1 MTWELR
7 EAGGGRV
14 STSSTQGLVKK
25 PGFDT
30 KARTTKDLYVGGT
43 PPGWAPTA
51 PGDVIRSWTT
61 NPLQLAWG
69 VGYTGNVWLSDVDA
83 GGCGPTCQNWEYTTV
98 GAQTGRHWPSTW
110 AGFWPGDMSPGP
122 SGSIC
127 QVNVGGDNGIYCWNP
142 NTGAV
147 VGSITSG
154 PWTGI
159 SQRGL
164 AYRPDDDSFYIGGW
178 NEGIVYHVKGLSYAD
193 KGAVIGQ
200 CNPSDPNIS
209 GLTWNPAFNILWAAT
224 NSPTDTIYELNPS
237 TCATLATLAHPTPG
251 FNGAGLEMDEAG
263 NLWMI
268 SQNAHNAYLVDSGVP
283 AFSDVPWLSEN
294 PSSGTL
300 AVGASQAVQ
309 VTIDTHGLTPG
320 VYNALLFLQSNSG
333 RQPTIRIPVSLIV
346 PAYQQAFD
354 SGATGGYTDL
364 DGDPWSADRA
374 YTAANGSG
382 YVQSPPKTT
391 NTNKPIGGTENDKLY
406 QSGRIT
412 PMTYRF
418 TGLPAGAYNVELKF
432 AEIESKKPGKRQF
445 DVIVNGSPFLIAFD
459 IASLVGENYALD
471 RSLFVNVPASGE
483 VTVQLAARRSFGD
496 PILNA
501 IRVTHRPD
509 R

>member
-1 MTWELR
+1 M
-7 EAGGGRV
+7 
-14 STSSTQGLVKK
+14 
-25 PGFDT
+25 
-30 KARTTKDLYVGGT
+30 
-43 PPGWAPTA
+43 
-51 PGDVIRSWTT
+51 IRSWTT
-61 NPLQLAWG
+61 NPLELAWG

-83 GGCGPTCQNWEYTTV
+83 GGCTATCQNWEYTTL
-98 GAQTGRHWPSTW
+98 GAQTGRHWSTTW
-110 AGFWPGDMSPGP
+110 AGASAGTCPRAPTGRSARSTLPATTASTAGTRTPARSWARSP
-122 SGSIC
+122 
-127 QVNVGGDNGIYCWNP
+127 
-142 NTGAV
+142 
-147 VGSITSG
+147 SG
-154 PWTGI
+154 PWAGI

-178 NEGIVYHVKGLSYAD
+178 NEGIVYHVKGLSYPD

-209 GLTWNPAFNILWAAT
+209 GLTWNPAFDILWAAT

-263 NLWMI
+263 NLWII

-283 AFSDVPWLSEN
+283 AFSDVPWLTET
-294 PSSGTL
+294 PASGTL
-300 AVGASQAVQ
+300 AVGASLAVQ

-320 VYNALLFLQSNSG
+320 VYTALLFLQSNSG

-354 SGATGGYTDL
+354 SGAAGGYADT
-364 DGDPWSADRA
+364 DGDPWAADRP

-382 YVQSPPKTT
+382 YVQSPAKTSS
-391 NTNKPIGGTENDKLY
+391 TNKPIGGTENDKLY

-432 AEIESKKPGKRQF
+432 AEIDGKKPGKRQF

-459 IASLVGENYALD
+459 ISALVGENYALD